1 MIRPH
6 IGGLSLRT
14 GMMKGHVCRSGAL
27 FFCFPFLFALLCFS
41 CVPHPLQDF
50 ACIPVHFF
58 TFLRSFNTTM
68 VTVFTFDRYYIAVNR
83 KTIAGPKAWLVGS
96 VKMKIIN

>member
-6 IGGLSLRT
+6 IGEASASDGHDDRACLPGRGSFFLR
-14 GMMKGHVCRSGAL
+14 
-27 FFCFPFLFALLCFS
+27 
-41 CVPHPLQDF
+41 
-50 ACIPVHFF
+50 
-58 TFLRSFNTTM
+58 FLRSFNTTM

-96 VKMKIIN
+96 VKMKK